1 MVKMLCDIAKITA
14 PLDDPT
20 LETVS
25 DYIVNFADFAN
36 TNGIPDNATCH
47 HRQLVYATNLLDIAG
62 LLVGFKMVALPG
74 LILSNGV
81 IDKLGLY
88 QRIMPSNRAAM
99 LSLRYNQSLADE
111 ACELVSNHQDDSPN
125 KQYRLG
131 ELFGY
136 PRTATEYFVERQQIY
151 HDTGKLP
158 PLFLPDE
165 ISTKYRSLFVRIVI
179 SPDHWRDELVY
190 ARKMEAAAMA
200 LFSKIYA
207 FLVNNVRT
215 AENK

>member
-36 TNGIPDNATCH
+36 TNGMPDNATCH

-88 QRIMPSNRAAM
+88 QRIMPSNRAACC
-99 LSLRYNQSLADE
+99 R
-111 ACELVSNHQDDSPN
+111 
-125 KQYRLG
+125 
-131 ELFGY
+131 
-136 PRTATEYFVERQQIY
+136 
-151 HDTGKLP
+151 
-158 PLFLPDE
+158 
-165 ISTKYRSLFVRIVI
+165 
-179 SPDHWRDELVY
+179 
-190 ARKMEAAAMA
+190 
-200 LFSKIYA
+200 
-207 FLVNNVRT
+207 
-215 AENK
+215 